1 MKENYINSIGLLII
15 MMLAIAG
22 CNEKPATT
30 DAHKGHQFNVDTSVD
45 HLLKP
50 VNEKVVS
57 NIPVV
62 SAVKGPKILTETV
75 PGIID
80 FDSRNTITLSSRV
93 SGRIERMRVRFNY
106 QPVSKGELL
115 MEIYSPDLVA
125 TQRELLYLVKSGSD
139 ERLVK
144 SAKEKLSLLGMTY
157 SQINAVITKGQPQY
171 RIGVYSP
178 ATGYILES
186 NSAGPARNEVVI
198 SGQGNNGMEGMGDDV
213 VDIGG
218 VSSIA
223 PDLFRNTP
231 ILTKEGEYLAA
242 GEPVFNIYQNHGLI
256 ARFSFN
262 NQLASYIHKNRKMMI
277 WALSDSLNTHMV
289 KVGFVEPVVLNGRSF
304 SEVRVYMDKKD
315 FRPGQIMTALIAYTV
330 NDGWWL
336 PRKAVWDL
344 GDRQVIFHKE
354 GNVFLPKE
362 IRTGVKDD
370 EWVQILDDISS
381 LRISSNAWFLV
392 DSESFIPTIE
402 NNN

>member
-1 MKENYINSIGLLII
+1 MKENYINSIGLFII

-22 CNEKPATT
+22 CNEKPAAT
-30 DAHKGHQFNVDTSVD
+30 DADKGHQFNVDTSVD

-50 VNEKVVS
+50 VNERVVS
-57 NIPVV
+57 NIPVI

-125 TQRELLYLVKSGSD
+125 TQRELLYLVKAGSD
-139 ERLVK
+139 DRLVK
-144 SAKEKLSLLGMTY
+144 SVKEKLSLLGMTY
-157 SQINAVITKGQPQY
+157 SQINTVINKGQPQY

-186 NSAGPARNEVVI
+186 NSAGAARNEVLK
-198 SGQGNNGMEGMGDDV
+198 SGQANNGMEGMGNGA
-213 VDIGG
+213 VDIEGA
-218 VSSIA
+218 SSIT
-223 PDLFRNTP
+223 PDLIRNTP
-231 ILTKEGEYLAA
+231 ILTKEGEYLTA
-242 GEPVFNIYQNHGLI
+242 GEPVFSIYQNHGLI

-304 SEVRVYMDKKD
+304 SEVRVYLERKD
-315 FRPGQIMTALIAYTV
+315 FRPGQIMTALIAFTV

-370 EWVQILDDISS
+370 EWVQILDDVSS

-392 DSESFIPTIE
+392 DSESFIPSIE